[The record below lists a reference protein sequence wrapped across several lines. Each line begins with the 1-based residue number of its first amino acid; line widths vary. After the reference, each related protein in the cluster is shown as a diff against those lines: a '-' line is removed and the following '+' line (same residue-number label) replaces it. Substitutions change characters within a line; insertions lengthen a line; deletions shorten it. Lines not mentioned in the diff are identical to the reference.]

1 MKFRRLGKA
10 IALVA
15 ASAVAVSGL
24 TLAPANASGRD
35 VVRYAESNSPT
46 SLNNAHKDHNL
57 VSNATIAY
65 LTGTGFNYYNDK
77 GVLVKNTDFGT
88 YRVVSKNP
96 LRIKYTIKPGLVWSD
111 GAPIDAYDL
120 LMGWV
125 QNSGLYDNVAAG
137 VNWQTV
143 SKGGSLAKITKFPTI
158 SDGGR
163 SLTVTYDEFVS
174 DWEVQIGL
182 GKPVH
187 ALTQLAFPNDS
198 NQAAKVRFMKAV
210 REKNWRV
217 LKPIADQWN
226 TAYHILGRTAVGP
239 NTNPKLLVSSG
250 RYVVQSSVP
259 NKSVTLVRN
268 DRFKAGKPAS
278 IKTFQI
284 LVIDDAT
291 AAAQALVNG
300 EVDVISPSATAA
312 LVQTL
317 KAASNRVI
325 LRSSPQSSY
334 ELIYAKYDGP
344 AWKGMSDAE
353 ANDLRRAFLLT
364 IPRQEI
370 VDKLIDP
377 VSPGAV
383 TLDSITPYYPTSPFY
398 KQMTAQSG
406 IRPYLATE
414 ASRLAEARKLLAK
427 HGYSPAKPLSLKV
440 MWGLPSNERRTGQ
453 IALIKAAAAKVGID
467 VESFPNATWSVDL
480 NKPIA
485 DFQMHAYIQTSS
497 YYTGGRTLWGFD
509 ESTNTFRPG
518 NRGKWKNMNV
528 EAALSEHFKD
538 LTPQQ
543 AFRANLSFE
552 KEWFKDAVGLPLF
565 QFPGVV
571 AYTRNLKGVSPAPFS
586 PTVIWNFWDWKF

>member
-1 MKFRRLGKA
+1 MKFRKLGKA

-15 ASAVAVSGL
+15 ASAVAVSGF
-24 TLAPANASGRD
+24 TLAPASASGRD

-46 SLNNAHKDHNL
+46 SLNRAHKDHNL
-57 VSNATIAY
+57 VSNGTIDY
-65 LTGTGFNYYNDK
+65 LTSTGFNYYNDK
-77 GVLVKNTDFGT
+77 GVLVKNTDFGS
-88 YRVVSKNP
+88 YRIVSRNP
-96 LRIKYTIKPGLVWSD
+96 LSVKYTLKPGLVWSD

-120 LMGWV
+120 LLGWV
-125 QNSGLYDNVAAG
+125 TNSGLYDNVANG
-137 VNWQTV
+137 VNWQTI
-143 SKGGSLAKITKFPTI
+143 SKGGSLAKITKFPRI
-158 SDGGR
+158 GDGGR

-187 ALTQLAFPNDS
+187 ALTQLAFPSDS

-210 REKNWRV
+210 REKNWRT
-217 LKPIADQWN
+217 LKLIADQWN
-226 TAYHILGRTAVGP
+226 TAYHILGRNAVGP

-250 RYVVQSSVP
+250 RYIVQSSVP

-268 DRFKAGKPAS
+268 ERFNAGPKPR

-317 KAASNRVI
+317 KAASNRVV
-325 LRSSPQSSY
+325 LRSSPQASY

-344 AWKGMSDAE
+344 AWVGMSAAE

-364 IPRQEI
+364 VPRQEI

-383 TLDSITPYYPTSPFY
+383 TLDSITPYFPTSPFY
-398 KQMTAQSG
+398 KQMSAQSG
-406 IRPYLATE
+406 IRPYLANE
-414 ASRLAEARKLLAK
+414 ATRLAEARRLLAK
-427 HGYSPAKPLSLKV
+427 HGYSVNKPLKLKV

-467 VESFPNATWSVDL
+467 VESFANATWSVDL

-497 YYTGGRTLWGFD
+497 YYTGVQTLWGFN
-509 ESTNTFRPG
+509 EETNTFRPG
-518 NRGKWKNMNV
+518 NRGKWKNLEV
-528 EAALSEHFKD
+528 EKALAEHFKD

-543 AFRANLSFE
+543 QFNANLRFE
-552 KEWFKDAVGLPLF
+552 KEWYKDAVGLPLF
-565 QFPGVV
+565 QFPGVL
-571 AYTRNLKGVSPAPFS
+571 AHTRNLKGVVPAPFS
-586 PTVIWNFWDWKF
+586 PVVIWNFWEWRF